1 MASSPF
7 VYDSTRWQMFA
18 LWLRATSAT
27 SALRFFSFALCSCYI
42 KREIE
47 NIVPAILSTVQQH
60 KRKLLIGCHHSHK
73 LVEIDATITVGV
85 GAGN

>member
-1 MASSPF
+1 MANVCALVASDERDERASF
-7 VYDSTRWQMFA
+7 LLVCVMF
-18 LWLRATSAT
+18 
-27 SALRFFSFALCSCYI
+27 FCYI